1 MNSTVLKAMQNV
13 QRKYTEKL
21 HEAKKL
27 ETPAPPTPY
36 IPGLTPRPPE
46 SVVTSSHSM
55 AKGTGS
61 LPKVVPA
68 ELIETFLGGT
78 KHPVSALMEY
88 AAMLRLTPTFH
99 EVAVEQYS
107 FTAKFANECRIGTT
121 HYPQGVGK
129 TKKEAKTNAAKVAF
143 TKLLGLDE
151 DDIDDDSGSG
161 TVIYDAMGRKLVLP
175 KDCVSSPEHQ
185 TACSSVSDMPRGAAA
200 AMSQATPPGNNRSD
214 QDEEVAAEDDV
225 EGTSVEMNP
234 VSALHV
240 YCSQKRIPFTI
251 IVGDKQGPYGFTAEV
266 KVHDRKMVEACGRSK
281 KEAKRKVASEAL
293 QSLTETEQ
301 VPSGIDDLPLPDKM
315 ANIAYQK
322 LFSILQDVPD
332 LYAVKKNF
340 AAFIVQRS
348 ATDVGEVVAIGVGNT
363 CLSSSNLTTD
373 GRCLIDSYAVTMARR
388 ALLKYFHRELKSYY
402 NGSKLLSIF
411 CPSSTSALLRLKEH
425 ISLHLFVSQPPEGDY
440 GLFANMPSSDLT
452 PENMEL
458 LEFGAHFPSFDAE
471 GCSFLTIKD
480 EDGVVLPVAEDQQPC
495 QTLADIE
502 GGEDIVVMSCSDK
515 LLRWNILGLQGALF
529 SHFLQPVYLS
539 SIIVGSKFDHGHF
552 SRAVCCRVY
561 DVLSESL
568 PPTYHINHPRL
579 HHVSLSFTHHYPDGQ
594 HATSLSVNW
603 SEGDDKVEVTDGFT
617 GKTTPMSPFKT
628 GASMASR
635 LCKAGFMARFRE
647 VAKVAGKPY
656 LLMVSTFHEA
666 KQRAGEYQVAKC
678 AMCEHCVQAGIGC
691 WVAKPAQIEF
701 FSK

>member
-1 MNSTVLKAMQNV
+1 MDSTVLKAMQNV
-13 QRKYTEKL
+13 QHKYKEKL
-21 HEAKKL
+21 DEAKKL
-27 ETPAPPTPY
+27 EPPAPPTPY
-36 IPGLTPRPPE
+36 IPGLTARPPDP
-46 SVVTSSHSM
+46 VVTASHSQ
-55 AKGTGS
+55 AS
-61 LPKVVPA
+61 LPKVVPK
-68 ELIETFLGGT
+68 ELVEAFLNGT

-88 AAMLRLTPTFH
+88 ASMLRLSPTFQ

-107 FTAKFANECRIGTT
+107 FTAKFANECRVGTNR
-121 HYPQGVGK
+121 YPQGVGK
-129 TKKEAKTNAAKVAF
+129 TKKEAKTNAAKIAF
-143 TKLLGLDE
+143 TMLLGLDE
-151 DDIDDDSGSG
+151 DDVDDNSRSG
-161 TVIYDAMGRKLVLP
+161 TVVYDAMGRKLVMP
-175 KDCVSSPEHQ
+175 KDCVSSSEHQ
-185 TACSSVSDMPRGAAA
+185 TVCSSVNDMPRGAAA
-200 AMSQATPPGNNRSD
+200 AAVSQASPSSKSGSVYD
-214 QDEEVAAEDDV
+214 VDKAEE
-225 EGTSVEMNP
+225 EGTSVETNP
-234 VSALHV
+234 VSALQV
-240 YCSQKRIPFTI
+240 FCSQKRIPFTI
-251 IVGDKQGPYGFTAEV
+251 IVDDKQGPYGFRAEV
-266 KVHDRKMVEACGRSK
+266 KLHDRNMVEAYGRSK

-293 QSLTETEQ
+293 QSLMETEE
-301 VPSGIDDLPLPDKM
+301 VPSGIEDLPLPDKM

-322 LFSILQDVPD
+322 LFSVLQHVPD

-348 ATDVGEVVAIGVGNT
+348 STDVGEVVAIGVGNT

-373 GRCLIDSYAVTMARR
+373 GRTLIDSYAVTVARR

-402 NGSKLLSIF
+402 EGSKLLSIF
-411 CPSSTSALLRLKEH
+411 CPSSTSSLLRLKDH

-440 GLFANMPSSDLT
+440 GLFADTPSSALT

-458 LEFGAHFPSFDAE
+458 VEFGAHFPSFDAE
-471 GCSFLTIKD
+471 GCSFLSVKD
-480 EDGVVLPVAEDQQPC
+480 EDGVVLPVAEDQQPY
-495 QTLADIE
+495 QSLADIE
-502 GGEDIVVMSCSDK
+502 AGEDIMVMSCSDK

-529 SHFLQPVYLS
+529 THFLEPVYLS
-539 SIIVGSKFDHGHF
+539 SIIVGSKFDHGHC

-568 PPTYHINHPRL
+568 SSTYHINHPRL
-579 HHVSLSFTHHYPDGQ
+579 HPVSISFTHHYPDGQ

-647 VAKVAGKPY
+647 LAKVSPKPH
-656 LLMVSTFHEA
+656 LLKISTFHEA
-666 KQRAGEYQVAKC
+666 KQKASEYQVSKR

-691 WVAKPAQIEF
+691 WVAKPAQIEY